1 MALPHPLPPD
11 VAQSLAE
18 RFRLLSEPTRLR
30 LIDLLRDGER
40 SVGALATEL
49 GCTQANASKQLS
61 LLADAGILCRRR
73 QGLHCYYRVADES
86 VFGLCST
93 VCEQLTRQHDARS
106 DALRALR

>member
-40 SVGALATEL
+40 SVGALADEL
-49 GCTQANASKQLS
+49 GYTQTNTYKQIT
-61 LLADAGILCRRR
+61 LLADAGIL
-73 QGLHCYYRVADES
+73 
-86 VFGLCST
+86 
-93 VCEQLTRQHDARS
+93 
-106 DALRALR
+106 